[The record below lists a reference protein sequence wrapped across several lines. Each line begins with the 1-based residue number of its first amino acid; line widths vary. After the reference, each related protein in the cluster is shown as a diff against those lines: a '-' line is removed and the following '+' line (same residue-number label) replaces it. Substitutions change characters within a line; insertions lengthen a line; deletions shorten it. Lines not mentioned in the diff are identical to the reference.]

1 MNLLFIGL
9 IVLFTSHKQCNRCWT
24 LKKKQKQ
31 KKKKTTLNTDT
42 NAHYSNK
49 ALDLQIYQ
57 AALSP
62 SALKLTRFRHAIRIK
77 QPSVSALEVIG
88 PRK

>member
-1 MNLLFIGL
+1 MNNATGAE
-9 IVLFTSHKQCNRCWT
+9 H
-24 LKKKQKQ
+24 KKKKNI
-31 KKKKTTLNTDT
+31 KKKTTLNKDA
-42 NAHYSNK
+42 NAHYPSK

-57 AALSP
+57 AALSS

-77 QPSVSALEVIG
+77 QLSVSALEVIG

>member
-9 IVLFTSHKQCNRCWT
+9 IVLFMSHEQCNRCWT
-24 LKKKQKQ
+24 LKKK
-31 KKKKTTLNTDT
+31 KKITLNTDT

-57 AALSP
+57 AALRP
-62 SALKLTRFRHAIRIK
+62 SSLKLTRFRHAIRIK
-77 QPSVSALEVIG
+77 QLSVSALEGIG

>member
-9 IVLFTSHKQCNRCWT
+9 IVLFMSHEQCNKCWT
-24 LKKKQKQ
+24 LKKKN
-31 KKKKTTLNTDT
+31 KKKKTTLNTHT

-49 ALDLQIYQ
+49 AFDLQMYQ
-57 AALSP
+57 AGLSP

-77 QPSVSALEVIG
+77 QLSV
-88 PRK
+88 

>member
-9 IVLFTSHKQCNRCWT
+9 IVLFMSHEQYNRCWT
-24 LKKKQKQ
+24 LRKKQKQ

-49 ALDLQIYQ
+49 ALDI
-57 AALSP
+57 
-62 SALKLTRFRHAIRIK
+62 
-77 QPSVSALEVIG
+77 
-88 PRK
+88 